1 MRQITTNN
9 YWLPEF
15 FNDFI
20 DNTWLPKTKST
31 APAINVA
38 ESPKDYFVEIA
49 APGMSKEDFNIQ
61 INEDNDLVIKMEKKN
76 ESQED
81 EKTAKTT
88 RYLRREFSY
97 SKYLQTLILPDD
109 VDKKKISAKV
119 ENGILTITLPK
130 LEASEETKVSQQII
144 VS

>member
-9 YWLPEF
+9 YWLPEI

-20 DNTWLPKTKST
+20 DNAWLPKTKST

-61 INEDNDLVIKMEKKN
+61 INH
-76 ESQED
+76 
-81 EKTAKTT
+81 
-88 RYLRREFSY
+88 
-97 SKYLQTLILPDD
+97 
-109 VDKKKISAKV
+109 
-119 ENGILTITLPK
+119 
-130 LEASEETKVSQQII
+130 
-144 VS
+144 